1 MPLKEYVKRGARFI
15 LRGVPVKNVTA
26 KISYLQP
33 DGRLSGKKIIVT
45 GGGKG
50 LGAAMAAKFVS
61 EGSSVLISGRN
72 EKTLKE
78 TAGRIGC
85 RYLTLDMQD
94 TSAFGRFISDADALL
109 DGVDCLVNNA
119 GISMHEPTFFDV
131 TPATFDA
138 QIATNLRGGFF
149 LTQSFIRMLL
159 QNKRKGNVLFVS
171 SETGETVD
179 IRPYGFTKAAVNSM
193 VQGLAC
199 LFLKDG
205 IRVNAVAPGVTASD
219 MTGFKPDGNLFL
231 AGNATER
238 VYLPEE
244 VAETACFLLSDVSG
258 CISGQVIVC
267 NNGKTINPRWK

>member
-1 MPLKEYVKRGARFI
+1 MNIKIKRAIRYIFK
-15 LRGVPVKNVTA
+15 GVPLYNVKADIHYTSPSG
-26 KISYLQP
+26 KLK
-33 DGRLSGKKIIVT
+33 GKKIIVT

-50 LGAAMAAKFVS
+50 LGAAMATKFVS
-61 EGSSVLISGRN
+61 EGATVLISGRN

-78 TAGRIGC
+78 KSENIGC
-85 RYLTLDMQD
+85 KYLTLDVQD
-94 TSAFGRFISDADALL
+94 TESFNEFISKADKMLG
-109 DGVDCLVNNA
+109 GVDCLVNNA
-119 GISMHEPTFFDV
+119 GISLHEPTFFDV
-131 TPATFDA
+131 TPETFDA

-149 LTQSFIRMLL
+149 LTQSFTKMLL

-199 LFLKDG
+199 LFVKKG
-205 IRVNAVAPGVTASD
+205 IRVNAVAPGITASD
-219 MTGFKPDGNLFL
+219 MTGFKTDGNLFL
-231 AGNATER
+231 ECNATER

-244 VAETACFLLSDVSG
+244 VAETACFLLSDASG

-267 NNGKTINPRWK
+267 NNGRTINPRWK